1 MVPRLSDLPR
11 LLVLIGLLLPGLLI
25 GCDATG
31 PDPAAQGAFTATLR
45 GPADVEFRG
54 EAVHESVE
62 GEALLGVL
70 TNFSIRLTDQN
81 WSSTR
86 RAIYFVR
93 GTPDELTVGT
103 YPLLDLSGD
112 DPARLNPE
120 RVWAYV
126 NDPGDEVAYSR
137 GGELRIVEA
146 RGDRIAGTFRFPAGP
161 LSDSSRTPTVWA
173 DGSFT
178 SLRR

>member
-1 MVPRLSDLPR
+1 MIPRVPATTR
-11 LLVLIGLLLPGLLI
+11 LLLLIGLMPGLLI

-70 TNFSIRLTDQN
+70 TSFSIRLTDQN

-103 YPLLDLSGD
+103 YPLLDLSGG

-126 NDPGDEVAYSR
+126 NHPGEEVAYSR

-146 RGDRIAGTFRFPAGP
+146 RGHRISGTFRFPAGP
-161 LSDSSRTPTVWA
+161 LSDSSQAPSVWA
-173 DGSFT
+173 EGSFT

>member
-1 MVPRLSDLPR
+1 
-11 LLVLIGLLLPGLLI
+11 VLIGLLPGLLI

-31 PDPAAQGAFTATLR
+31 PDPVAQGAFTATLR
-45 GPADVEFRG
+45 GSADVEFRG
-54 EAVHESVE
+54 EAVHETVE

-81 WSSTR
+81 WGSTR

-93 GTPDELTVGT
+93 GIPDELTVGT
-103 YPLLDLSGD
+103 YPLLDLSGG

-126 NDPGDEVAYSR
+126 NDSGDEVAYSR

-146 RGDRIAGTFRFPAGP
+146 QGDRIAGTFRFPAGP

-173 DGSFT
+173 EGSFT